1 MSSSGTDD
9 LWIAGSEGTLWLWNA
24 DTGKIVRRVRVAD
37 WAGGGISLSPDGRI
51 LYYFAGPSQ
60 AGLNSG
66 LFVREISASTGR
78 VLATSGRV
86 ANVSTLT
93 PVDRGVWVT
102 AFAVGNASAI
112 LFSSGDLRLVRL
124 PRKALPPNPQSPHM
138 YAEFSVYDVGPFV
151 LIKSYRGMTCLAPN
165 SGSLR
170 ATAIWPTGQV
180 PTWTPVS
187 LIGHTLL
194 AIGPTPRR
202 VSEVLRIQVPA
213 ACFG

>member
-1 MSSSGTDD
+1 
-9 LWIAGSEGTLWLWNA
+9 
-24 DTGKIVRRVRVAD
+24 
-37 WAGGGISLSPDGRI
+37 
-51 LYYFAGPSQ
+51 
-60 AGLNSG
+60 
-66 LFVREISASTGR
+66 
-78 VLATSGRV
+78 
-86 ANVSTLT
+86 
-93 PVDRGVWVT
+93 
-102 AFAVGNASAI
+102 
-112 LFSSGDLRLVRL
+112 
-124 PRKALPPNPQSPHM
+124 M

-202 VSEVLRIQVPA
+202 VSEVLRIQMPA